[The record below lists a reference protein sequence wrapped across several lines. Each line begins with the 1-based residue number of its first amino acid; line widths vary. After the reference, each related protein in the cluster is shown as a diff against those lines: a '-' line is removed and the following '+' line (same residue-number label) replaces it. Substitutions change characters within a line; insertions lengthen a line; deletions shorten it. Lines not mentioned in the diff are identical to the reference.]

1 MRTKTGQNDSA
12 MISRLFF
19 RLLPVQVAIVAM
31 GSINSIVDG
40 IVAARFCGETA
51 VAVVGLYF
59 TMVRILEAVGSV
71 ILGGASVL
79 SGRYLGAGKIDKTRG
94 VCSLAITA
102 ALISGAVLTGASFAA
117 PEAIA
122 GLLGANEQLK
132 KDLATYIVGY
142 AFGLIPLLL
151 SQQLAACLQL
161 ERQQKRGQ
169 VGIVVMVAVNLL
181 LDILFSV
188 IMDMGIWGLALSTS
202 LANWAYFLV
211 LVQYYLTDKVQLRP
225 GVRLIAW
232 RELPGMLKTGFP
244 NALLVA
250 CLAARSLVINRLLLA
265 HAGED
270 GLSALSAFNMVS
282 GLILAIALGTGAVIR
297 MLSSVFLGEENRE
310 ALLAVIRT
318 ALTKVMA
325 MMAAVAAIV
334 ALLAPILTG
343 IFFQDPAS
351 GVYSMTRELFV
362 INGLSAL
369 LALLCIIYASYCQAA
384 GFRWFVNLT
393 SLMDGFFSVV
403 IPAVLLSPAFGALG
417 VWLSFP
423 IGLCITLAV
432 CAAYAV
438 IRCKRWPRSLD
449 EWLLLQPEF
458 GTGERLVM
466 TLRDVSGVTRTAVSV
481 QEFCDA
487 HGIPKKTGA
496 HAGLCLEEMAGN
508 IVEHGFEKDRKS
520 HVVEIRVVILQER
533 VVLRIKD
540 DCIPFN
546 PKECYEMTASGDPF
560 ANVGLRLVYGIA
572 QDISYQNLLGLNVL
586 TITLSDSAS
595 AHGARQ

>member
-1 MRTKTGQNDSA
+1 MRHKTGQNDSA

-40 IVAARFCGETA
+40 IVASRFCGETA
-51 VAVVGLYF
+51 GAVVGLYF
-59 TMVRILEAVGSV
+59 TMLRILEAVGSV
-71 ILGGASVL
+71 LLGGASVL
-79 SGRYLGAGKIDKTRG
+79 SGRYLGAGKIEKTRG
-94 VCSLAITA
+94 VTSLALTA
-102 ALISGAVLTGASFAA
+102 ALIVGAVLTTASLAA

-161 ERQQKRGQ
+161 ERQEKRGQ
-169 VGIVVMVAVNLL
+169 LGILVMMAVNVI
-181 LDILFSV
+181 LDILFTV
-188 IMDMGIWGLALSTS
+188 VMDMGIWGLALSTS

-211 LVQYYLTDKVQLRP
+211 LAQYYLTDKVQLRP
-225 GVRLIAW
+225 SAKLIVW
-232 RELPGMLKTGFP
+232 RELPQMLKTGLP

-282 GLILAIALGTGAVIR
+282 GLILAIALGAGAVIR
-297 MLSSVFLGEENRE
+297 MLASVFLGEENRE
-310 ALLAVIRT
+310 ALLALIRT
-318 ALTKVMA
+318 AATKVMA
-325 MMAAVAAIV
+325 MMGAVAVLV
-334 ALLAPILTG
+334 ALLAPVLTG
-343 IFFQDPAS
+343 IFFPDPTA
-351 GVYSMTRELFV
+351 GVFGLTRDLFV
-362 INGLSAL
+362 IYGLSVP
-369 LALLCIIYASYCQAA
+369 LALLCIIYSSYCQAA
-384 GFRWFVNLT
+384 GYRWFVNLV

-403 IPAVLLSPAFGALG
+403 IPAVTLTPVLGALG

-423 IGLCITLAV
+423 LGLCITLAV
-432 CAAYAV
+432 CVLYAV
-438 IRCKRWPRSLD
+438 IRCRRWPRSLD
-449 EWLLLQPEF
+449 EWLLLPPEF

-466 TLRDVSGVTRTAVSV
+466 VLRDVNDVTRTAVNV
-481 QEFCDA
+481 QNFCRS
-487 HGIPKKTGA
+487 HGIPDRIGA

-508 IVEHGFEKDRKS
+508 IVEHGFEKDKRS
-520 HVVEIRVVILQER
+520 HVVEVRVVLLQES
-533 VVLRIKD
+533 VILRIKD

-546 PKECYEMTASGDPF
+546 PKEMYEMTANDDPF
-560 ANVGLRLVYGIA
+560 SNVGLRLVYGIA

-586 TITLSDSAS
+586 TITLSGPATET
-595 AHGARQ
+595 A